1 MEPIFSLQNIHFS
14 YGNAPL
20 LRGVSLAL
28 GMEEC
33 IGIIGDNGS
42 GKSTL
47 LHIGAGLL
55 SPASGTVLFR
65 GEVCTSENDF
75 ARLRRGLGYLLQSA
89 ADMLFCPTVLE
100 DVAFGPANYG
110 ATDEEAG
117 EKAREILERL
127 GLSHLAARNAHT
139 LSGGEQKLVALA
151 AVLATDPHFLFLDEP
166 TNELDSHARVMLVSI
181 LQQVA
186 LPCLIVSHDRAF
198 VEEVCNTVFRME
210 NGLLA

>member
-1 MEPIFSLQNIHFS
+1 MKPLFSLQDISFS
-14 YGNAPL
+14 YGNARL

-28 GMEEC
+28 RTGDY
-33 IGIIGDNGS
+33 IGITGDNGS

-55 SPASGTVLFR
+55 SPDSGTVRFR
-65 GEVCTSENDF
+65 GEVCTSESDF
-75 ARLRRGLGYLLQSA
+75 ARLRRGLGYLLQNA

-100 DVAFGPANYG
+100 DVAFGPVNYG

-117 EKAREILERL
+117 VKAREILEKL
-127 GLSHLAARNAHT
+127 GLMHLAARNAHN

-166 TNELDSHARVMLVSI
+166 TNELDSRARIMLVSI

-186 LPCLIVSHDRAF
+186 LPFVIVSHDQGF
-198 VEEVCNTVFRME
+198 VEEVCNRVFHLE
-210 NGLLA
+210 NGRLE